1 MKTPPIELYSGIRS
15 ALKRRVLFRGIIFA
29 LLGVLLWVV
38 CGALVPEQQ
47 LSTWGPVIFFAG
59 GLCIALGLVP
69 YRRLTDLE
77 NRPHRLVVAEDALHF
92 SHKGKLL
99 FSIPIDAIV
108 KTEYRDS
115 DSLYGIA
122 MWLTPQADIQTHRPT
137 TCSQHYMKEI
147 RRKYQCDLFL
157 PYFSAHTYERFM
169 ELVEESS
176 PEHC

>member
-1 MKTPPIELYSGIRS
+1 VKIPSIELYSGIRS
-15 ALKRRVLFRGIIFA
+15 TLKRRVLFRGIIFA
-29 LLGVLLWVV
+29 LIGVILWVV
-38 CGALVPEQQ
+38 CGALVPERQ
-47 LSTWGPVIFFAG
+47 LSIWGPVIFFAG

-77 NRPHRLVVAEDALHF
+77 NRPHRLGVSDDTLHF

-99 FSIPIDAIV
+99 FSIPIEAIT
-108 KTEYRDS
+108 KTEYRNG

-122 MWLTPQADIQTHRPT
+122 IWLMPQAEIHAHRST
-137 TCSQHYMKEI
+137 ICSEHYMKEV
-147 RRKYQCDLFL
+147 RRKHECDLFL
-157 PYFSAHTYERFM
+157 PDFGAHTYERLK